1 MNMAVVCTSTASEE
15 KAGAFCL
22 RHGYCLSY
30 SGGDASIAL
39 VFSDKGVSLE
49 SRERKNP
56 LVVQVDFVSGSV
68 AHRRQFGGGKGQMIA
83 KAVGLAKGFVPHV
96 LDATAGL
103 GRDAFVLA
111 SLGGRVSMLER
122 SPIVHALLED
132 GLARA
137 KRHAQE
143 EGDVALE
150 SILARMTLLNIDS
163 GDFLTQAS
171 DPFDV
176 VYLDP
181 MFPERKKS
189 AQVKKEMR
197 VFHAAV
203 GADEDA
209 DNLLPLALERATY
222 RVVVKRPRIAPDL
235 AQQKPNFRLEG
246 KSSRFDV
253 YTKKAFPL

>member
-1 MNMAVVCTSTASEE
+1 MKLAVSFTSEYYQKQAR
-15 KAGAFCL
+15 AFSARYGL
-22 RHGYCLSY
+22 PLVWLNE
-30 SGGDASIAL
+30 AAPMVL
-39 VFSDKGVSLE
+39 VFSDNGVYLE
-49 SRERKNP
+49 SREEKKP
-56 LVVQVDFVSGSV
+56 LVVKVDFASGSV

-111 SLGGRVSMLER
+111 SLGATVSLLER
-122 SPIVHALLED
+122 SPVVYALLED

-137 KRHAQE
+137 RAFAVA
-143 EGDVALE
+143 EGDTALGD
-150 SILARMTLLNIDS
+150 ILNRMTLINTDS
-163 GDFLTQAS
+163 AAYMTKSEAQY
-171 DPFDV
+171 DV

-209 DNLLPLALERATY
+209 DQLLPLALEQAIY
-222 RVVVKRPRIAPDL
+222 RVAVKRPRIAPDL
-235 AQQKPNFRLEG
+235 AGKTPSFRLEG
-246 KSSRFDV
+246 KSSRFDI
-253 YTKKAFPL
+253 YTKLAFPN